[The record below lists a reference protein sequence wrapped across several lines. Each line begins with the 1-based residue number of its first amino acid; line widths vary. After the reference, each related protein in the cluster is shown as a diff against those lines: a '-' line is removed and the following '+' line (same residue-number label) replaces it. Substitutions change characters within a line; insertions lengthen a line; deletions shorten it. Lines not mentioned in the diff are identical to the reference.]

1 MPVNI
6 SIQYEREDNNKHVTS
21 KHKSMN
27 FYDEPC
33 FFCVKMFDRHYYYF
47 LFCSQERKLSFLLL
61 LFSVFI
67 QRRIN
72 VILSQNEKGK
82 LLSECILFIE
92 YNICDY
98 SN

>member
-6 SIQYEREDNNKHVTS
+6 SIQYEQEDNNKHVTS

-47 LFCSQERKLSFLLL
+47 FLFYLDLHYYFLI
-61 LFSVFI
+61 FFFCFFI

>member
-6 SIQYEREDNNKHVTS
+6 SIQYEQEDNNKHVTS

-47 LFCSQERKLSFLLL
+47 FVFAAKKESCHFLLL
-61 LFSVFI
+61 LFSVFLF
-67 QRRIN
+67 N
-72 VILSQNEKGK
+72 VE
-82 LLSECILFIE
+82 
-92 YNICDY
+92 
-98 SN
+98 